1 MLSSLGTFSRSRWLA
16 KDPFGCLKICLGAES
31 PFEGVTF
38 GEFPGLWGKYTSF
51 GYLRVRFGEF
61 RGHFD
66 FWSQLRVGFDLEK
79 LGGHLGCLEVSMGA
93 WITFG
98 GESFGR

>member
-1 MLSSLGTFSRSRWLA
+1 M
-16 KDPFGCLKICLGAES
+16 
-31 PFEGVTF
+31 
-38 GEFPGLWGKYTSF
+38 SF
-51 GYLRVRFGEF
+51 GYLRVRFGQF

-98 GESFGR
+98 GESFGRWMFTLVICSVHLRAGIRFGGEYKSW